1 MLNIFYDIILIPILL
16 FINFIFEIIFN
27 KNLNIKLLIP
37 NFFGGIF
44 GIGLN
49 LLLITSLNLQKYTYL
64 TTISKYFNF
73 FIFQQLFYIII
84 YNDFSLFTFYNILK
98 IIHYIFAYLII
109 DKYAD
114 KVISDKNKYKDFII
128 SIIKNIGAIIIIEIL
143 FKNKLDEID
152 NFTIIKLF
160 FIYIIFYFL
169 LQKNIDYFLNNSFLN
184 I

>member
-1 MLNIFYDIILIPILL
+1 MLTIFYDIILIPILL

-27 KNLNIKLLIP
+27 KNLNIRLLIP

-49 LLLITSLNLQKYTYL
+49 LLLVTTLHLEKYTYL
-64 TTISKYFNF
+64 STAIKYFNF

-98 IIHYIFAYLII
+98 IIHYIFAYILI

-114 KVISDKNKYKDFII
+114 KALSDKNKYKEFII
-128 SIIKNIGAIIIIEIL
+128 SVVKNIGAIIIIEIL

-152 NFTIIKLF
+152 NFTIIKSF
-160 FIYIIFYFL
+160 FIYIIFYFM
-169 LQKNIDYFLNNSFLN
+169 LQKNIDNF
-184 I
+184 IK